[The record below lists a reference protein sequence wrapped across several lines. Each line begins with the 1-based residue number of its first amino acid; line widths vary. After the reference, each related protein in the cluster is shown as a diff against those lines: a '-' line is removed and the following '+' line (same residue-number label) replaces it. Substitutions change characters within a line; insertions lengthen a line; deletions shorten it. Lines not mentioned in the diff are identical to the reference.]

1 MVQETRYRIQY
12 YTVVQEKIQ
21 DLLYA
26 VQDILHNTKYRIQDT
41 SRIQSAGYIICTG
54 YMKQEKGYRLHDAE
68 YIIQDAGYRI
78 QFLPASLLHPPLKT

>member
-41 SRIQSAGYIICTG
+41 SRIQSAGYIICMYRIHETG
-54 YMKQEKGYRLHDAE
+54 ER
-68 YIIQDAGYRI
+68 IQD
-78 QFLPASLLHPPLKT
+78 T